1 MAQRN
6 AMERGL
12 RMPEIS
18 VTIEQTADGD
28 VFVFDSYGTRYRYRE
43 DVLEQ
48 VEDGDLPL
56 EAIAPDV
63 WRYLLNV
70 FRENWEAF

>member
-1 MAQRN
+1 
-6 AMERGL
+6 
-12 RMPEIS
+12 MPEIS

-28 VFVFDSYGTRYRYRE
+28 VFVFDSYGTRYHYRE

-63 WRYLLNV
+63 WRGILNAW
-70 FRENWEAF
+70 RENWAAF